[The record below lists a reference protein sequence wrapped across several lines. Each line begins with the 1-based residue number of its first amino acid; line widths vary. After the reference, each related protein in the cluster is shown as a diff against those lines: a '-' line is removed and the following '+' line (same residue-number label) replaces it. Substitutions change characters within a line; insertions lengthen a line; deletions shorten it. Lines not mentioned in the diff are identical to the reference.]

1 MIHNIYGVIYLLY
14 LKWSFMKIQIGSN
27 FIGDT
32 EPVYLIAEIGINHNG
47 DLQIAKKL
55 IDATWATS
63 WNCAKFQK
71 RTPDICVP
79 ERQKMQM
86 RQTPWGEMTYL
97 AYKHK
102 IEFQKTEY
110 DYIDKYTKEKPLD
123 WTASVWDLPSL
134 EFLMNYDVPFI
145 KIPSAKITDKEL
157 VEQAAKAGKP
167 LFISSG
173 MTTIEEIDDTI
184 NIVEKHLSKN
194 YVLFH
199 CNSTYPAKLDELN
212 MQMIT
217 TLKQRYNC
225 LVGYSGHEYEIMPTT
240 LAPVYGA
247 CVIERHITLS
257 HDMWGTDHKASIE
270 IRGMDFLAKRIHSVK
285 SIAGNG
291 IKTISA
297 SEEKIREKLRG

>member
-1 MIHNIYGVIYLLY
+1 MN
-14 LKWSFMKIQIGSN
+14 KIKLGERC
-27 FIGDT
+27 IGDS
-32 EPVYLIAEIGINHNG
+32 EPIYLIAEIGINHNG

-55 IDATWATS
+55 IDATWATG
-63 WNCAKFQK
+63 WDCAKFQK

-79 ERQKMQM
+79 ESQKMQM

-102 IEFQKTEY
+102 IEFQKPEY
-110 DYIDKYTKEKPLD
+110 DYIDRYAKEKPLA

-134 EFLMNYDVPFI
+134 EFLMKYDVPFI

-157 VEQAAKAGKP
+157 VEQTAKAGKP

-173 MTTIEEIDDTI
+173 MSTIEEVDNAI

-225 LVGYSGHEYEIMPTT
+225 LVGYSGHEYEIMPSVT
-240 LAPVYGA
+240 APIYGA
-247 CVIERHITLS
+247 CAIERHITLD
-257 HDMWGTDHKASIE
+257 HKMWGTDHAASLE
-270 IRGMDFLAKRIHSVK
+270 VRGMDFLAKRVYDTK
-285 SIAGNG
+285 LIAGDG
-291 IKTISA
+291 IKMITE
-297 SEEKIREKLRG
+297 SEKKVREKLRG

>member
-1 MIHNIYGVIYLLY
+1 
-14 LKWSFMKIQIGSN
+14 MKFQIGSS

-55 IDATWATS
+55 IDATWATG

-79 ERQKMQM
+79 ENQKNIM

-110 DYIDKYTKEKPLD
+110 DYIDKYAKEKPLD

-157 VEQAAKAGKP
+157 IEQAAKAGKP
-167 LFISSG
+167 IFISSG
-173 MTTIEEIDDTI
+173 MSTIEEVDDAV

-212 MQMIT
+212 MQMII

-247 CVIERHITLS
+247 CVIERHITLD

-270 IRGMDFLAKRIHSVK
+270 IRGMDFLAKRVHSVK
-285 SIAGNG
+285 SIAGDG
-291 IKTISA
+291 IKNIST
-297 SEEKIREKLRG
+297 EELKIRQKLRGA